1 MKVKEMKEE
10 SADIF
15 TAAAAYDCIH
25 RSSASGVVT
34 LKISRKHV

>member
-1 MKVKEMKEE
+1 MKVKEMKGE

-15 TAAAAYDCIH
+15 TAAAYDCIH
-25 RSSASGVVT
+25 RSGASGAVT